1 MDARPVDFIL
11 CQYGNSKNLFR
22 GPKKSCKHSYGVCL
36 GDAGTFGGKVP
47 DPFSAMLEREMGMP
61 IFNLGA
67 QHSGAGFY
75 TGDDA
80 IHEIVENAQVVFIV
94 APSVVN
100 QSNPFYRV
108 HPRRNDRFVTALGP
122 LYDLF
127 PEADFVECHFTKHL
141 ITKLISIDSARADIV
156 FVLSMANGSAI
167 KRSCVHV
174 GARKLLFTGI
184 KSHKLR
190 IPNLNFQ
197 LRI

>member
-1 MDARPVDFIL
+1 MTVDARPVDFIL

-36 GDAGTFGGKVP
+36 ARADTFGGKVP
-47 DPFSAMLEREMGMP
+47 NLFSAMLEREMGMP
-61 IFNLGA
+61 ILNLGA

-75 TGDDA
+75 TEDDA
-80 IHEIVENAQVVFIV
+80 IHEIIENAQVVFIE

-108 HPRRNDRFVTALGP
+108 HPRRNDRFVTALSP

-127 PEADFVECHFTKHL
+127 PEADFVECHFTKPL

-156 FVLSMANGSAI
+156 FRASKANGSAI
-167 KRSCVHV
+167 
-174 GARKLLFTGI
+174 
-184 KSHKLR
+184 
-190 IPNLNFQ
+190 
-197 LRI
+197 

>member
-1 MDARPVDFIL
+1 MSYVTMDARPVDFIL

-22 GPKKSCKHSYGVCL
+22 GPKKSCKHTYGVCL
-36 GDAGTFGGKVP
+36 GGADTFGGKVP

-61 IFNLGA
+61 ILNLGA

-75 TGDDA
+75 IEDDA
-80 IHEIVENAQVVFIV
+80 IHEIIENAQVIFVE

-127 PEADFVECHFTKHL
+127 PVADL
-141 ITKLISIDSARADIV
+141 IGFYPELYNAVSQVQDQIVSI
-156 FVLSMANGSAI
+156 
-167 KRSCVHV
+167 
-174 GARKLLFTGI
+174 
-184 KSHKLR
+184 KLR
-190 IPNLNFQ
+190 MSHMHASQCDHQQIGQRLMDA
-197 LRI
+197 IA